1 MLAKADASSMRKTLS
16 ADLPHD
22 VGSTGLRQQEKP
34 DDRGRISPINLKS
47 KVRCLSSVGS
57 HGAAGLG
64 DTLMWWAADPAKTRA
79 VWHRPCARWST
90 PTNLHLYSLRG
101 ARPPARGWRSLC

>member
-64 DTLMWWAADPAKTRA
+64 DTLMW
-79 VWHRPCARWST
+79 
-90 PTNLHLYSLRG
+90 
-101 ARPPARGWRSLC
+101 